1 MRLHETFE
9 VSTLKT
15 NTKPIR
21 SLSECCIYCKTNM
34 QPWNTQLFNKHTFPF
49 GQGTLPLAVEK
60 MTSLPR
66 SLATELLATSC
77 VAQSNI
83 HFCKMRM
90 WMPLVARSFPQRTV
104 LVIYQHQKSH
114 MGATKTS
121 FQRLDEVRNRQ
132 QLLCAIHLRHVGP
145 FGFAAGILNHKLY
158 ALQERKP
165 RNLTKSSNGA
175 NENDVFLGMTGKWD
189 ARIFCQRFSV
199 SRRFSRCFFF
209 CFGRSK
215 GNAVGWPR
223 ILEAGRKLGFNGF
236 KSAVFARVGFVPS
249 SLSRRQEALLAPLH
263 GLFYLALQV
272 ICPI

>member
-77 VAQSNI
+77 IAQSNI

-145 FGFAAGILNHKLY
+145 FGFAASILNHKLY

-165 RNLTKSSNGA
+165 RNLTQSSNSA

-199 SRRFSRCFFF
+199 SRRFSRCLFF

-223 ILEAGRKLGFNGF
+223 ILEARRKLGFNGF
-236 KSAVFARVGFVPS
+236 KSAVFARVGFLPS
-249 SLSRRQEALLAPLH
+249 SLSRR
-263 GLFYLALQV
+263 
-272 ICPI
+272 